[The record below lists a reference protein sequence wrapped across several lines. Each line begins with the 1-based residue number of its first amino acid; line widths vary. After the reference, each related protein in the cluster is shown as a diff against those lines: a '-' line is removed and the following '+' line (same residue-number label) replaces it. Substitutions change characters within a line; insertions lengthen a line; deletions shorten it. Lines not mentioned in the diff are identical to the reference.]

1 MKQNKNSNSK
11 NPTIMKTKN
20 IAIICAIIMS
30 LVTTSCMSTQGTTM
44 IQPTDLG
51 VNHID
56 NPSVTTHTYS
66 HDVKPVIEM

>member
-20 IAIICAIIMS
+20 IAIIGVIITS
-30 LVTTSCMSTQGTTM
+30 LFTTSCMSTQETAM

-56 NPSVTTHTYS
+56 KPSVTTHTYS
-66 HDVKPVIEM
+66 YDVKPVIEM

>member
-20 IAIICAIIMS
+20 IAIIGAIILS
-30 LVTTSCMSTQGTTM
+30 LITTSCMSTQGTAT

-51 VNHID
+51 INHID
-56 NPSVTTHTYS
+56 NPSAITHTYNY
-66 HDVKPVIEM
+66 DVKPVIEM